1 MKTISNLVAEKF
13 PGDDENTLIDRVVY
27 RSGANE
33 ALDEFRNY
41 CKEEGFWNS
50 KLDEYLEDMKR

>member
-1 MKTISNLVAEKF
+1 MRTISNLVAEKF

-33 ALDEFRNY
+33 ALDEFRKMLESNEKVQEY
-41 CKEEGFWNS
+41 VGTKEA
-50 KLDEYLEDMKR
+50 